1 MCSTGRMCLSPSFK
15 VVQDGGNRHRRDG
28 QDNHEFAMIEVR
40 VVFDGRMMFDSVET
54 ERVSEVVGIVYH
66 EFAHGMART
75 TVSLSGGGGGDDLD
89 AVQGILA
96 GNGTGVEGLSKNLP
110 TERIRLADHLRLE
123 KDSEAMGSDVE
134 PRLRGEMSL

>member
-1 MCSTGRMCLSPSFK
+1 MLTLSMCSTGRMCLSPSFK

-75 TVSLSGGGGGDDLD
+75 TVSLSGGGGGGTTWMQYKASLLGTEPEWRGCRRIC
-89 AVQGILA
+89 QQ
-96 GNGTGVEGLSKNLP
+96 NGF
-110 TERIRLADHLRLE
+110 D
-123 KDSEAMGSDVE
+123 
-134 PRLRGEMSL
+134 